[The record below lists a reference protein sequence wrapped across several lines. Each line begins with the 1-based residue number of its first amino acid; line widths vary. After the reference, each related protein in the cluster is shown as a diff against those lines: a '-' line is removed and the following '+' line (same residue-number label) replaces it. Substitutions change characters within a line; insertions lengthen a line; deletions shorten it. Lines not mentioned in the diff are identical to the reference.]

1 MRWSV
6 WFGNLIQLSSN
17 RARQWLYLPDL
28 RDSECRAASQWH
40 QALRAAKVC
49 ACASRQ
55 AATSSGRST
64 RQLYNRSRDP
74 KAANANSCFTD
85 SRPAGSLKSCL
96 AFKPVLP
103 SPEPARRSSYS
114 SESRAVDP
122 DPHSICGSRS
132 RREKFEGKNW
142 NNARKMEENGN
153 FIIKY

>member
-103 SPEPARRSSYS
+103 SPEPARRSSYCTVPKAGLWI
-114 SESRAVDP
+114 RIRIQYADP
-122 DPHSICGSRS
+122 DPGGKNL
-132 RREKFEGKNW
+132 REKTEILQGKW
-142 NNARKMEENGN
+142 KKMV
-153 FIIKY
+153 ILS